1 MKDTITVIELL
12 IDIASKKEVP
22 KKIKYGIYEY
32 EWVLDKIISKWS
44 YARKPFAGNCMIPF
58 KDDVDLSDWE
68 VLNSTVTILERDEPL
83 KELKMLN
90 CTDVDIDN
98 ACDVDNITEE
108 CVISDIQT
116 LQNWVNKI
124 IKEINKEDK

>member
-1 MKDTITVIELL
+1 MKDTMTVIELL

-22 KKIKYGIYEY
+22 KRIKYGIHEY
-32 EWVLDKIISKWS
+32 EWIFDVNDGKWS
-44 YARKPFAGNCMIPF
+44 YTRQLTDGCMIPF
-58 KDDVDLSDWE
+58 KDDVTLSDWE
-68 VLNSTVTILERDEPL
+68 VLNSTVTILEYDEPL

-98 ACDVDNITEE
+98 VHDVDNITEE
-108 CVISDIQT
+108 AIISDIQT
-116 LQNWVNKI
+116 LQHWVNKI